1 MKKYVSLFCA
11 MMMVGAIALP
21 SEGAISFSSPKGR
34 PPKTV
39 AIHQYL
45 DASNPE
51 LKKALEIHNLLN
63 EMPDLADAIRT
74 YQDLEKQK
82 GVVSQQMDA
91 MSACHAANLDN
102 IFKEPKKVW
111 GKMVDSYEGERQVVD
126 KQKAKQKEGTQ
137 SASLKT
143 NNQITREIMNK
154 VSSNPSK
161 WGETS
166 KGASF
171 ASWKDQTPTFEKN
184 MEQEYD
190 MRLVMD
196 SLDKGS
202 FSVDKTTKEMQQDF
216 AQRLSHV
223 GVDAPDLDLSK
234 KSQYLKIQKQ
244 LRDEKKK
251 AIVEAQKYIA
261 LLEKQDAE
269 HPELVKKRQD
279 LLTQKRARM
288 SDRAQQVLDQ
298 SDGIIQISQISPV
311 VQQKLVV
318 AALEK
323 DKNALVYLTETNAME
338 VDQRIRERQAM
349 DKIVKESQKQMETA
363 YDQQLKN
370 MPLITNCS
378 VF

>member
-34 PPKTV
+34 PAKTV

-82 GVVSQQMDA
+82 GVVSQQMEA
-91 MSACHAANLDN
+91 MSACHATSLDN

-111 GKMVDSYEGERQVVD
+111 GKMVDSYEGERQVLD
-126 KQKAKQKEGTQ
+126 KQKEGAQ
-137 SASLKT
+137 SANLKT
-143 NNQITREIMNK
+143 NNQITREIMKK

-171 ASWKDQTPTFEKN
+171 ASWTDQTPTFEKN

-196 SLDKGS
+196 SLNKGS

-216 AQRLSHV
+216 AQRLAHV
-223 GVDAPDLDLSK
+223 GVNAPDLDLSK

-251 AIVEAQKYIA
+251 AIAEAQEYIA
-261 LLEKQDAE
+261 LLEKQDSE

-279 LLTQKRARM
+279 VLAQKRARM

-298 SDGIIQISQISPV
+298 SEGIIQISQISPV

-363 YDQQLKN
+363 YDQQLKD